1 MVHNVSQDYSIILP
15 ARFFVGVFL
24 FFLFFF
30 LLTGNPLR

>member
-24 FFLFFF
+24 FFFFF
-30 LLTGNPLR
+30 LTGNPLR

>member
-24 FFLFFF
+24 FFFF
-30 LLTGNPLR
+30 LTGNPLR